1 VKCAKTYLG
10 ANCDNDHNPVVIKL
24 EVRPRNLRKSQ
35 EIKRLD
41 LKKPEIRHRL
51 QTQVLQNIDRDVLPD
66 KLWEATRIAMR
77 ESAEEN
83 LSVKKAQKPG
93 KGWMTEAILEL
104 MEKRRVEKG

>member
-1 VKCAKTYLG
+1 VKCA
-10 ANCDNDHNPVVIKL
+10 
-24 EVRPRNLRKSQ
+24 
-35 EIKRLD
+35 
-41 LKKPEIRHRL
+41 RHRF